1 MFRLLDY
8 SSPNDDDYDHLA
20 NLKTAALWFLGECVD
35 LFRDNG
41 DVDCEAFYQAILV
54 RLQKAAV
61 MGDWKM
67 RREAIHSLG
76 KIGLVSEDPIRISIY
91 EMLQNLTVAASTEE
105 ATVYNDLIEPILDVF
120 DQIYEAVELEEDVA
134 PIVEKQRMLFHQSI
148 VN

>member
-61 MGDWKM
+61 MGDLSL
-67 RREAIHSLG
+67 IH
-76 KIGLVSEDPIRISIY
+76 I
-91 EMLQNLTVAASTEE
+91 
-105 ATVYNDLIEPILDVF
+105 
-120 DQIYEAVELEEDVA
+120 
-134 PIVEKQRMLFHQSI
+134 
-148 VN
+148 

>member
-8 SSPNDDDYDHLA
+8 SSPNDDYDHLA

-67 RREAIHSLG
+67 RREAIRSLG
-76 KIGLVSEDPIRISIY
+76 KIGLVSEDPIRISLY

>member
-1 MFRLLDY
+1 M
-8 SSPNDDDYDHLA
+8 
-20 NLKTAALWFLGECVD
+20 
-35 LFRDNG
+35 
-41 DVDCEAFYQAILV
+41 

-67 RREAIHSLG
+67 RREAIRSLG

-91 EMLQNLTVAASTEE
+91 EMLQNLTAAASTEE

-134 PIVEKQRMLFHQSI
+134 PIIEKQRMLFHQSI

>member
-1 MFRLLDY
+1 M
-8 SSPNDDDYDHLA
+8 
-20 NLKTAALWFLGECVD
+20 
-35 LFRDNG
+35 
-41 DVDCEAFYQAILV
+41 DCEAFYQAILV

-67 RREAIHSLG
+67 RREAIRSLG